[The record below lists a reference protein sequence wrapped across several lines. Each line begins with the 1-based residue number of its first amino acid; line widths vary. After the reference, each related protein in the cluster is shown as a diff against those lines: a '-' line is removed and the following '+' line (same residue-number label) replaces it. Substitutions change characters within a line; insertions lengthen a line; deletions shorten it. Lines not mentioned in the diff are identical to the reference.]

1 MAYRVNAKFKDGSTN
16 GPLADIV
23 AEQPPHAG
31 DTISVSKQGEPVL
44 VLVTAV
50 WTPWQKSR
58 SHAGPVADPLIVVE
72 AREA

>member
-1 MAYRVNAKFKDGSTN
+1 MAYRVNARFKDGSTN

-23 AEQPPHAG
+23 AATPPRYG
-31 DTISVSKQGEPVL
+31 ETISVSKQGQAVS

-50 WTPWQKSR
+50 WTPSLKSP
-58 SHAGPVADPLIVVE
+58 SGPEPLIVVE

>member
-23 AEQPPHAG
+23 AAQPPHTG
-31 DTISVSKQGEPVL
+31 ETISVSKQGEPVL

-50 WTPWQKSR
+50 WTPWLKSR
-58 SHAGPVADPLIVVE
+58 SGPITDPLIVVE